1 MLLSIKREAEERTCL
16 MSLGK
21 KDMLQVAG
29 ILCVEIAESDIFWKR
44 PPWTR
49 LSLFPVHEVL
59 VKFPSKGCSMPQSWR
74 QFLDQPAAVE
84 SDVAPGANHGSPE
97 NIPASYSIFLFDK
110 GSFKKKT
117 RGSLK
122 ACTTSAF
129 SAAWHQQAQS
139 QIRFYKRFGSL
150 MYMACKL
157 MDNIFWKWYGSSF
170 AS

>member
-1 MLLSIKREAEERTCL
+1 
-16 MSLGK
+16 MSHVIRK
-21 KDMLQVAG
+21 KNMLQVAG
-29 ILCVEIAESDIFWKR
+29 ILCVEIAESNNRTFFERSRHEQGSGCFLYMNCLSSFLQKGVPCHSLGGSSWISQQLLKVMLRLAQIMDR
-44 PPWTR
+44 PKISLLHIQYSCLTR
-49 LSLFPVHEVL
+49 GVS
-59 VKFPSKGCSMPQSWR
+59 
-74 QFLDQPAAVE
+74 
-84 SDVAPGANHGSPE
+84 
-97 NIPASYSIFLFDK
+97 
-110 GSFKKKT
+110 KKT